1 MCQHLADILCKQ
13 AQKLVFYRGQVQFFI
28 IKINTARN
36 IVYPQSAVDKLRDR
50 YVFGSHEPPLY
61 HPEPCEKFINR
72 ERLCQVI
79 ICTFVKCCYL
89 IPVLAPCT
97 DYDDRNIAPS
107 AYMLYD
113 LNAINVGQSKV
124 KYDDVRF
131 MRSAEHDRFSAPDGG
146 DKAIIIHFKSGC
158 YKISDRLVILH
169 HQNKIFIH
177 SDRPLLLAE

>member
-1 MCQHLADILCKQ
+1 MCLYQRLTAVTQLFSQGSHKYTQGGFAVIRRSSPYTLDNVLMCQH
-13 AQKLVFYRGQVQFFI
+13 VQFFI

-79 ICTFVKCCYL
+79 ICTFVKGCYL

-113 LNAINVGQSKV
+113 LNAINALS
-124 KYDDVRF
+124 
-131 MRSAEHDRFSAPDGG
+131 MTASLPLTA
-146 DKAIIIHFKSGC
+146 
-158 YKISDRLVILH
+158 VI
-169 HQNKIFIH
+169 K
-177 SDRPLLLAE
+177 R